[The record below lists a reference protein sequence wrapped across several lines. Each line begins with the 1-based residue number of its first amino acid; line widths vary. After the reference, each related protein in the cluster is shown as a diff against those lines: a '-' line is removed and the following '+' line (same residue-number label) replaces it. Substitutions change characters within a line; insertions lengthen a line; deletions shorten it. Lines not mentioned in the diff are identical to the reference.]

1 MALPAVLT
9 AYDFVFSENGLMAHK
24 EGKLIAQQSIK
35 KHLGEE
41 KLQVR
46 QHAVWRCWSC
56 RKLCDDAGLWLGSH
70 AVHWFGA
77 FAIGW
82 LHNIGRFWV

>member
-1 MALPAVLT
+1 MLTVVALPAVLT

-41 KLQVR
+41 RIQVG
-46 QHAVWRCWSC
+46 QTAV
-56 RKLCDDAGLWLGSH
+56 
-70 AVHWFGA
+70 
-77 FAIGW
+77 
-82 LHNIGRFWV
+82 